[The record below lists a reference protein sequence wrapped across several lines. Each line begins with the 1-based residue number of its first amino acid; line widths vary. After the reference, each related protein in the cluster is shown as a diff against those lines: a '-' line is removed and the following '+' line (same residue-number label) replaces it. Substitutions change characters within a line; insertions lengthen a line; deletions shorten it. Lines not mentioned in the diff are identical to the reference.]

1 MVNRRHAGP
10 AANDGTK
17 SRSSVQAVILWPA
30 GYRPQC
36 SVSDLP
42 KGLARVA
49 GRSFLDYVHL
59 AAAGAREIVLCTQYH
74 SENIERNT
82 GAQTRCGLPWS
93 IPSTPATAVEWSST
107 LVCTCSA
114 ADGYRGFLRRRP
126 RCPSNTTFC
135 PA

>member
-36 SVSDLP
+36 SVPALP

-49 GRSFLDYVHL
+49 GRSFLDHVREDL
-59 AAAGAREIVLCTQYH
+59 AAAGAREIVLCTPQLSQRKYRARYGRPGSLRATVVYSVDPSH
-74 SENIERNT
+74 RG
-82 GAQTRCGLPWS
+82 GAVVNAGVYVLGC
-93 IPSTPATAVEWSST
+93 
-107 LVCTCSA
+107 
-114 ADGYRGFLRRRP
+114 
-126 RCPSNTTFC
+126 
-135 PA
+135 